1 MAHLG
6 NDWRW
11 HKNPAAGK
19 MQTGE
24 QIRACAVVFLVAIGG
39 RHERTGIADDHSG
52 ASEPVGQ
59 QVLVVAPEV
68 AATAGE

>member
-1 MAHLG
+1 
-6 NDWRW
+6 
-11 HKNPAAGK
+11 

-24 QIRACAVVFLVAIGG
+24 QVGAWTVVLLVAIGG

-59 QVLVVAPEV
+59 QLLVVAPEV